1 MLAARLHSPGRMLV
15 EDIPRPVP
23 GPHDLLVRVEA
34 CGICGSDRHMFRGEY
49 PTARPVTLGHE
60 FSGIVEV
67 AGDAVEGFSI
77 GTRITGD
84 PNVACG
90 QCEFCRA
97 GRPNLCPSLSPIG
110 VMRDGGFAEYVLVP
124 QGQAVDLP
132 DGLDPRHGAFCEPV
146 SCCIHA
152 IDVARIPP
160 GGSVLILGGGVIG
173 LLMVQLA
180 RLAGARDIVLSTR
193 QAPRRALALELD
205 ATAVADPAGG
215 DAAIAALLPGGADVV
230 FECAGLG
237 ETLLQ
242 ATRLARRG
250 GTVVLFGVVPEA
262 DRITISPF
270 ELLTRELRLESA
282 WLNPLTHRRAAE
294 LIAAKSLELDR
305 LVTRT
310 ISIDEVP
317 GVVGAPLALGEIK
330 VVMTR

>member
-1 MLAARLHSPGRMLV
+1 MLAARLHAPGRMLV
-15 EDIPRPVP
+15 EDVPRPAP

-49 PTARPVTLGHE
+49 PTAKPVTLGHE
-60 FSGIVEV
+60 FSGIVE
-67 AGDAVEGFSI
+67 AVGTDVTGFEP

-97 GRPNLCPSLSPIG
+97 GRPNLCAALTPIG
-110 VMRDGGFAEYVLVP
+110 VMRDGGFAEYLLVP
-124 QGQAVDLP
+124 QGQAVALP
-132 DGLDPRHGAFCEPV
+132 ATLDPRHGAFCEPV

-152 IDVARIPP
+152 IDIARIPP

-180 RLAGARDIVLSTR
+180 RLAGAGSIVLSTR
-193 QAPRRALALELD
+193 QAPRRALALELG
-205 ATAVADPAGG
+205 ASAVADPAGG
-215 DAAIAALLPGGADVV
+215 DEAIASLVPGGADVV

-294 LIAAKSLELDR
+294 LIAAKALLLDP
-305 LVTRT
+305 LITRT
-310 ISIDEVP
+310 IGIEEVP
-317 GVVGAPLALGEIK
+317 SVIGASPAQGEIK